1 MRQIDRSKTCLTV
14 GDDASLQK
22 TLAQIASTAA

>member
-14 GDDASLQK
+14 GDEASLQK
-22 TLAQIASTAA
+22 TLAQIPVPA

>member
-14 GDDASLQK
+14 GDETSLQK
-22 TLAQIASTAA
+22 TLAQLATAAA